1 MRPVFVTLAPI
12 PAGETVVP
20 FTTTIHPSGQVNVT
34 LAWEASTTREGV
46 ERALVQGYLTYLAG
60 AYSTGDVTVPLWL
73 ELAGRHLTRVQA
85 VPAHGHYLGERIASV
100 GPMRLEAIL
109 TAERTGEVDRML
121 GTNAYW
127 LMLFLER
134 EGRARGQLQN
144 FLIRVLR
151 GEPPLVALNA
161 TYGEHLRSSAEAQ
174 LWWLVGVKEMIG
186 GAGSPMSSMAD
197 SRAKVRS
204 LSRFAFK
211 TEAEWVR
218 LFAEDL
224 WEYRAS
230 ASLQDEVRHRVAVVR
245 MEMASMHPFY
255 HNVLLSLERLFEAV
269 LAADE
274 AAYEEAVRAVRHDLR
289 TGDELTEDTNVILTD
304 LDDELAAGK
313 MSEGG

>member
-1 MRPVFVTLAPI
+1 
-12 PAGETVVP
+12 
-20 FTTTIHPSGQVNVT
+20 
-34 LAWEASTTREGV
+34 
-46 ERALVQGYLTYLAG
+46 
-60 AYSTGDVTVPLWL
+60 
-73 ELAGRHLTRVQA
+73 
-85 VPAHGHYLGERIASV
+85 
-100 GPMRLEAIL
+100 
-109 TAERTGEVDRML
+109 ML